1 MSRSHYHVRST
12 GRPENVIAATDCGQG
27 GNKVTFSK
35 FKSSLVFVCMLSIP
49 CFAFGQDQERARQ
62 EIAKRKIPL
71 NINAFAE
78 RAALGDAAVVE
89 LFLAAGVDPNARNSD
104 GRTPLLLAA
113 MRGHAGIVDTLLRQ
127 GAEANMESHNNGLEQ
142 GKTALMF
149 AAQQGHRSIVENL
162 LKYEAQVNE
171 TTYYDKSA
179 LMFAAEAGHVAIV
192 QTLLARGADVN
203 LSTWHGWSAL
213 LFAADGGHTGTV
225 DVLLKNGAKVNER
238 HGGRTPLMLAAEKGH
253 RDTVKVLIAHG
264 ANVNTRRYGKSALAM
279 AAGNGHRDI
288 VELLKKARA
297 KE

>member
-1 MSRSHYHVRST
+1 MNRSHYHVRSI

-35 FKSSLVFVCMLSIP
+35 FESSLVFVCMLSIP

-71 NINAFAE
+71 NMNAFAE
-78 RAALGDAAVVE
+78 RAALGDAAFVE

-149 AAQQGHRSIVENL
+149 AAQQGHRSMVENL

-213 LFAADGGHTGTV
+213 LFAADGGQTGTV

-238 HGGRTPLMLAAEKGH
+238 HGGRTPLMLAGEKGH

-264 ANVNTRRYGKSALAM
+264 ANVNARLYGKSALAM